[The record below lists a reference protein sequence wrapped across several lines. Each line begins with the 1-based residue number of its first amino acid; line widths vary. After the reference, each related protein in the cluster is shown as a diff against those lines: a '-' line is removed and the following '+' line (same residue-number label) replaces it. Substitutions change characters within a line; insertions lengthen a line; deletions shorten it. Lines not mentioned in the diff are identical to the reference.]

1 MAEDEWL
8 LKPVEKAAGVWPALA
23 YDEEN
28 GQALTLCPGC
38 PHAAVHSPLLL
49 ALKSSPSLWKERLLR
64 PLSDASSQSQWEH
77 AALSLGAPSDKQ
89 RRVSPRVHHMT
100 ATFHNRKAHQN
111 STCAQR
117 QRPSEASTSF
127 VSPHKRLKRP
137 AVIAHDHLDD
147 AQSLLQLAA

>member
-8 LKPVEKAAGVWPALA
+8 LKPVEKAAGVRPALA

-28 GQALTLCPGC
+28 GQALTLCPGR

-77 AALSLGAPSDKQ
+77 AVLSLGAPSDKQ
-89 RRVSPRVHHMT
+89 SHVRIT
-100 ATFHNRKAHQN
+100 
-111 STCAQR
+111 
-117 QRPSEASTSF
+117 
-127 VSPHKRLKRP
+127 
-137 AVIAHDHLDD
+137 
-147 AQSLLQLAA
+147 